1 MKYITISAW
10 SVLDHIENGKTIYV
24 LDREVMEVFA
34 VNGSTVGFAL
44 ELIKNAKKYS
54 DRYDFW
60 YEEKEPETEETE
72 DEVNE

>member
-10 SVLDHIENGKTIYV
+10 SVLDHIENEKTIYV

-34 VNGSTVGFAL
+34 VNGSTVCYVL
-44 ELIKNAKKYS
+44 ELIKNAKNYP

-72 DEVNE
+72 ETEND